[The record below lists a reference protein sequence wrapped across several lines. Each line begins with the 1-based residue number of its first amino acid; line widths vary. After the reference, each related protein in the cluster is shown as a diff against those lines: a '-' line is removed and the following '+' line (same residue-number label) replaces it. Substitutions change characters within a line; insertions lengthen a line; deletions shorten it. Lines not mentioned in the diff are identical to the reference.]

1 MNHTAFYNPLR
12 ADFFLRFV
20 NVLSAF
26 IRIADFDPAYPVWL
40 GCKILLNSSGRTSSC
55 YFQNSTEPHPLP
67 RIGDVKRYLIR
78 QRPHFIADFLIRSII
93 RTRLFN
99 DYFGSLTN
107 TPAIQR
113 LLGCLT
119 ITAEQNASIHAK
131 STKSLRI
138 IALQRGSLMCR
149 NSQKA

>member
-40 GCKILLNSSGRTSSC
+40 GCKILLNSSGRTSSY
-55 YFQNSTEPHPLP
+55 YFQNSTEPHPRP
-67 RIGDVKRYLIR
+67 GFRYLKG
-78 QRPHFIADFLIRSII
+78 QFIVDFLIRSII

-99 DYFGSLTN
+99 DCFGSLTN

-131 STKSLRI
+131 STKPRRI